1 VAEGEVEVV
10 TGSEGE
16 VVLATLVDVLMATG
30 EVELVTAD
38 GSVVSAVPV
47 HEASRARPSTAAIL
61 RAFMVTPISRR
72 SRLWPECRRRKPT
85 AR

>member
-1 VAEGEVEVV
+1 
-10 TGSEGE
+10 
-16 VVLATLVDVLMATG
+16 
-30 EVELVTAD
+30 
-38 GSVVSAVPV
+38 VVSAVPV